1 MKRFISFIIA
11 FLMLTTL
18 VSCKKDEDEV
28 VARINGEEI
37 RMSHIQDDVDFVI
50 GIQNIDKSDQE
61 AYRAIVLDVINAY
74 LIDLM
79 CQKEMDALGLR
90 YNSDYYGAS
99 MESLI
104 EAYGSYD
111 ALLRK
116 ISAYGLGEDYINK
129 VCKNKANK
137 ATLSEHI
144 ASQVTVD
151 EADILQFY
159 IENVDDFTV
168 DEARGMYVLFFETE
182 DAAKAALLDIE
193 ASNFI
198 EYYKQQDILSTT
210 VAHVHFDTVSK
221 DEFPEEIGTPLFELD
236 LNTYHSE
243 PIACNLGFALIYV
256 DQIKKNY
263 TYTYE
268 EMKES
273 IEIVMLDELADKAME
288 DYFEDLNNK
297 YVVELLYGME

>member
-1 MKRFISFIIA
+1 
-11 FLMLTTL
+11 MLTTL

-221 DEFPEEIGTPLFELD
+221 ENTDNPFYGSTHKNTSYSTGFYKETSPFP
-236 LNTYHSE
+236 YKSR
-243 PIACNLGFALIYV
+243 
-256 DQIKKNY
+256 
-263 TYTYE
+263 
-268 EMKES
+268 
-273 IEIVMLDELADKAME
+273 
-288 DYFEDLNNK
+288 
-297 YVVELLYGME
+297 